1 MDLTSKLG
9 GKVLKKL
16 YHRSDGLPPYF
27 LSTFPRGTMAQR
39 RRYKRKFSKKNLSI
53 AKKALRKVNKLAR
66 RVKPEP
72 KIHDIVQ
79 TTIAPTVAGL
89 VNSFVVIAQGAAVTQ
104 RVGIL
109 IRVFFIELRYSI
121 VKHATPTST
130 QVRILICRDNR
141 QVESTSPSVLAVL
154 LAATP
159 GSQYSRVNP
168 KRFTILYSKFFTL
181 RTNRI
186 AFATTVTRKLS
197 FNVGYV
203 GAANSTIT
211 KNGIFMITESDAS
224 GGEEP
229 TMKFTMRLRY
239 TDV

>member
-1 MDLTSKLG
+1 
-9 GKVLKKL
+9 
-16 YHRSDGLPPYF
+16 
-27 LSTFPRGTMAQR
+27 MAQR
-39 RRYKRKFSKKNLSI
+39 KYWNKLRIPFRKKNLSI

-66 RVKPEP
+66 RVKPEQ
-72 KIHDIVQ
+72 KIHDITQ
-79 TTIAPTVAGL
+79 TTIQPTVAGL
-89 VNSFVVIAQGAAVTQ
+89 VNSFVAIAQGDGVTS
-104 RVGIL
+104 RDGL
-109 IRVFFIELRYSI
+109 AIRAFFIELRYSI
-121 VKHATPTST
+121 VKHGTPTST
-130 QVRILICRDNR
+130 QVRILIVRDNR

-186 AFATTVTRKLS
+186 AFATTVTKKLS
-197 FNVGYV
+197 FPIRYV
-203 GAANSTIT
+203 GAANTTIT
-211 KNGIFMITESDAS
+211 RNGIFMITESDAA

-229 TMKFTMRLRY
+229 IMKFTMRLRF